1 MTNDAESSKS
11 LGEGEASATVAFDI
25 NAAAVKIVK
34 SLCMTNFLSKKLVLD
49 TLYKQKKI
57 ITTE

>member
-1 MTNDAESSKS
+1 M
-11 LGEGEASATVAFDI
+11 GGGGVASATVAVDI